1 MEPPLP
7 TGAAFRD
14 EAPGRAWRQIGA
26 RPRGIPCLA
35 MDPAR
40 AAAILFCG
48 ACLMLAACALP
59 SKEPEMRIAT
69 LIRIERPQGEFFS
82 PRMPGPG
89 RPLTKVYLRP
99 NSGGRP
105 GDAMIVVAVLGPY
118 EPAILGR
125 PGDVVLL
132 TYPGPFQ
139 PGREIP
145 FEDLVGY
152 AVISKSGQ
160 PRTPI

>member
-1 MEPPLP
+1 MEPPLQA
-7 TGAAFRD
+7 GAALRD
-14 EAPGRAWRQIGA
+14 EAPERAWPQFRA
-26 RPRGIPCLA
+26 RPRGTPCLKF
-35 MDPAR
+35 DPVRTAL
-40 AAAILFCG
+40 LFCG
-48 ACLMLAACALP
+48 ACLMLAACALA

-69 LIRIERPQGEFFS
+69 LIRIERPQGVFFS

-99 NSGGRP
+99 SSGARP
-105 GDAMIVVAVLGPY
+105 ADAMIVVAVLGPY

-132 TYPGPFQ
+132 TYPGPLQ

-145 FEDLVGY
+145 FGDLIGY
-152 AVISKSGQ
+152 AVISRAGQ